1 MTRFH
6 IQETIFPDRHTVAVM
21 NPATGEFLP
30 VAEIQDTDQLRFIDY
45 PAGRFRQVVPGN
57 SRAGL
62 RSGYGEDLQHF
73 AAMVAKFYSPF
84 ERLRPSDY
92 TGSLFD

>member
-1 MTRFH
+1 MTYH

-21 NPATGEFLP
+21 NPSTGEFLP
-30 VAEIQDTDQLRFIDY
+30 VAEIIDRHHFRKDQGERFVTQDRSIRS
-45 PAGRFRQVVPGN
+45 APG
-57 SRAGL
+57 
-62 RSGYGEDLQHF
+62 ETLQEF
-73 AAMVAKFYSPF
+73 ASMVAKFLSPF